1 MTNKQRLGCAVVLVV
16 ACAMSFFLLWPNNSG
31 KKTKSLFSELLA
43 YRSDRSESLNS
54 TKYNAYMLYSAIY
67 YYAITNGTYPHGDS
81 KEIGQALTSGTSS
94 NPPILLACA
103 LNDSWGNR
111 YDLSIENERALL
123 VRSAGPDGVMSNT
136 DDKVYEFSLPVN
148 PSNKPGADRDI
159 HSTLNK

>member
-1 MTNKQRLGCAVVLVV
+1 MTKKQKQGCAVVLVV
-16 ACAMSFFLLWPNNSG
+16 ACAMSFFLLWPINSG

-43 YRSDRSESLNS
+43 YRSESSEKTSVTS
-54 TKYNAYMLYSAIY
+54 IKTHAIYNAVC

-81 KEIGQALTSGTSS
+81 KEIGHALTSGTSS

-103 LNDSWGNR
+103 LNDSWENR

-148 PSNKPGADRDI
+148 PSNIPGANRDI
-159 HSTLNK
+159 HSALNK

>member
-16 ACAMSFFLLWPNNSG
+16 ACAMSCFLLWPVNNE
-31 KKTKSLFSELLA
+31 KQTTRLFSELLA
-43 YRSDRSESLNS
+43 YRSESS
-54 TKYNAYMLYSAIY
+54 DKKSVTTERAHAIYNAVC

-103 LNDSWGNR
+103 LNDSWENR

-148 PSNKPGADRDI
+148 PSNKPGANRDI